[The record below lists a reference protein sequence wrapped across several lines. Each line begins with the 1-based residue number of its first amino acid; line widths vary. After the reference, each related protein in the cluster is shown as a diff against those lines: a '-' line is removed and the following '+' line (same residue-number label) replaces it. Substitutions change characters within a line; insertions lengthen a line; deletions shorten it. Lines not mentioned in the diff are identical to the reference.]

1 MKARRTGRPLGEVLE
16 ELVGQL
22 GIREKLS
29 EYDAV
34 LQWETVVGSHIA
46 KIARAER
53 ITQGVLFVRVTAST
67 WRNELNMRKEEIRS
81 RLNTALGADV
91 VKDIRFR

>member
-22 GIREKLS
+22 GIQEKLS